1 MRKSLLGAGTLAGIA
16 TLAAAAIGDGL
27 LAVAPKHHMGRSR
40 YGAGTRPRRSW
51 YKPHQGPR
59 EIARRVRQEERNRER
74 QLLRG
79 AQARAWEASLFGLN
93 TTPEPGDLRL
103 SRRGNVL

>member
-1 MRKSLLGAGTLAGIA
+1 MRKPLLGAGTLAGIA
-16 TLAAAAIGDGL
+16 TLAAAAIGNGL
-27 LAVAPKHHMGRSR
+27 LAVAPKHHMGRTR

-59 EIARRVRQEERNRER
+59 EIARRIAQEERNRER
-74 QLLRG
+74 QIERG
-79 AQARAWEASLFGLN
+79 SNYGWDAKN
-93 TTPEPGDLRL
+93 KPVTTGARL